1 MRFETR
7 WSTLGHALAF
17 IVIGGLTASCASP
30 TSPTATSAPTPPP
43 QPATVPVA
51 PAAVSTMAAV
61 SLFDQQFI
69 DMMVPHHEGAVA
81 MARIAETRA
90 QHAELKALA
99 ADVIRSQ
106 ASEIDLLQLE
116 LQSLQNSGC

>member
-1 MRFETR
+1 
-7 WSTLGHALAF
+7 
-17 IVIGGLTASCASP
+17 
-30 TSPTATSAPTPPP
+30 
-43 QPATVPVA
+43 
-51 PAAVSTMAAV
+51 MAAV

-106 ASEIDLLQLE
+106 ASEIDRMKAWRLAWFGSEQTPSMDKMPMVEAAGGIAGRAMTGGDTMDMAKGL
-116 LQSLQNSGC
+116 